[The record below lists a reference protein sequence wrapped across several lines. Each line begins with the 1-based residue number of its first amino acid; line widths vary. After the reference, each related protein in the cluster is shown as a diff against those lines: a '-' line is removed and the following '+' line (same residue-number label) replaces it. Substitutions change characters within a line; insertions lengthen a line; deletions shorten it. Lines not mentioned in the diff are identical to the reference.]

1 MIYICPTRFKILKY
15 NSQPIISKLLT
26 AFPVNDFSSFQPI
39 SSQCY
44 TYGKTRSMVFTS
56 KMCEK
61 HLRKS
66 DILIKDAGQ
75 QPAFSIIRTL
85 VGNRLITMCFMLDEK
100 GFLDLPLHTIH

>member
-1 MIYICPTRFKILKY
+1 MT
-15 NSQPIISKLLT
+15 SQ
-26 AFPVNDFSSFQPI
+26 SFQPI

-66 DILIKDAGQ
+66 DILIRDAGQ
-75 QPAFSIIRTL
+75 LPGSSIIRTL
-85 VGNRLITMCFMLDEK
+85 FGNGLITMCFMLDEK